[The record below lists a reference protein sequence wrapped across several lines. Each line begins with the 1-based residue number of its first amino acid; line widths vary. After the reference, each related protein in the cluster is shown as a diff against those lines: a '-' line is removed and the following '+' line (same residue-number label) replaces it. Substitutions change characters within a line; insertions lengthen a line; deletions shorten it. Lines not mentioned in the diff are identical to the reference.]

1 MLGGPY
7 AWCSCLLDAAIE
19 SCPATACTLVPCTLQ
34 PACGVLF
41 SIMHIM
47 YALLALSLQA
57 PRMASRASFT
67 QSRRA
72 AQAAR
77 HSLPAPLRAAATSQS
92 ASTSSPATWEA
103 PMAAMG
109 FCLPIAVSLRP
120 CSCLTASAMSCLH
133 EYVQPISLHLVKLIA
148 PRPCALLLSYRGQWP
163 VHRDPAGRWVN
174 GKRRSWGGQPLQH
187 SSGVLQREANRGDLA
202 CSTVQSGLSSRL

>member
-1 MLGGPY
+1 MWQVRACHLLTTRCSLVLVVFCWEGPMPG
-7 AWCSCLLDAAIE
+7 AA
-19 SCPATACTLVPCTLQ
+19 ACWTPPLSLVQPQ
-34 PACGVLF
+34 PARLYPALCSRPVGCSF
-41 SIMHIM
+41 SMMHIM

-120 CSCLTASAMSCLH
+120 CSRLTASAMSCLH
-133 EYVQPISLHLVKLIA
+133 AYVQPISLHLVKLIA

-174 GKRRSWGGQPLQH
+174 GKRRSWGG
-187 SSGVLQREANRGDLA
+187 
-202 CSTVQSGLSSRL
+202 